1 LCSLIVAAIS
11 WVKLTIGLNTV
22 WLILG
27 WAWMEIVSKV
37 IDAFIENTFLVS
49 FAVVTLQ
56 DFTSVDSLSVIV
68 ELE

>member
-11 WVKLTIGLNTV
+11 WVELSIGLNTV

-37 IDAFIENTFLVS
+37 VDAFIENTFLVS

-68 ELE
+68 ELK

>member
-11 WVKLTIGLNTV
+11 WVELTIGLNTV

>member
-1 LCSLIVAAIS
+1 
-11 WVKLTIGLNTV
+11 
-22 WLILG
+22 
-27 WAWMEIVSKV
+27 MEIVSKV